1 MMANLGQRL
10 PNVSFNVEFF
20 SHRMESDN
28 AKFVS
33 ENAERFIATP
43 AEVTSGYLA
52 GTVKD
57 G

>member
-20 SHRMESDN
+20 THRMESDN
-28 AKFVS
+28 AKFVL

-43 AEVTSGYLA
+43 AEVTWAVA
-52 GTVKD
+52 GTVND